1 MKTSYIVKRHE
12 RTKGQKINY
21 IPYYCMR
28 CIKTYKQGK
37 SQKLPFFT
45 KSSKKNNGGLSD
57 VYSPFFTSNS
67 LRFSVP
73 FTTITQN
80 CPKDK
85 LNMSPYFVRS
95 SRNVSRTCPLA
106 ILCIFP
112 MTGIVAGPGG
122 NPVGLLDRIHR
133 IIIRRK
139 ANNTKK
145 SKIPRSTMI
154 S

>member
-1 MKTSYIVKRHE
+1 MISLAVHKNKQTSK
-12 RTKGQKINY
+12 N
-21 IPYYCMR
+21 
-28 CIKTYKQGK
+28 
-37 SQKLPFFT
+37 QKLPFFT
-45 KSSKKNNGGLSD
+45 KSSMKNNGGRSD
-57 VYSPFFTSNS
+57 VYSPFFTSKS

-80 CPKDK
+80 CPKDR
-85 LNMSPYFVRS
+85 LNMSPYFIRI

-112 MTGIVAGPGG
+112 MTGIVVGPGG
-122 NPVGLLDRIHR
+122 HPVGLLDRIHR

-139 ANNTKK
+139 ANNIKK
-145 SKIPRSTMI
+145 SKTPRSTMI